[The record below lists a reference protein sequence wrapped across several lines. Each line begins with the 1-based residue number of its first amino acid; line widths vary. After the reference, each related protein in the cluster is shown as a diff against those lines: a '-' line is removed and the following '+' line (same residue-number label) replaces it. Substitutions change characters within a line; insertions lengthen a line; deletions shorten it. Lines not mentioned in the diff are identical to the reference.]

1 MSGSGQNYSSP
12 NFVIP
17 YSVPSNLPPAL
28 LPFLKPIYI
37 GFQNIIQTLVRF
49 AGVAPRAPGD
59 ILLSLNDPS
68 ALLTNNSH
76 RFYTQASENI
86 LPGAAI
92 NLFPQLGI
100 LFARNANATTGA
112 KPCDGFC
119 SQPAGIL
126 AGGIG
131 EVILNN
137 GINTNLAGLVPGSR
151 YFLGTANGSYT
162 TVAPVAAGN
171 LQQSLGIAIDSGSLV
186 FFTGNQVQH

>member
-1 MSGSGQNYSSP
+1 MSGQNYSSP

-17 YSVPSNLPPAL
+17 YTVPSDIPPAL
-28 LPFLKPIYI
+28 LPFLKPIYV
-37 GFQNIIQTLVRF
+37 GFQNIIQTLIKF
-49 AGVAPRAPGD
+49 AGIAPRAPGD
-59 ILLSLNDPS
+59 ILGSLNDPS

-86 LPGAAI
+86 AQGAAI
-92 NLFPQLGI
+92 NLWPQLGT
-100 LFARNANATTGA
+100 LFVRNANGTTGS

-119 SQPAGIL
+119 SQQGGI
-126 AGGIG
+126 ASGGIG

-137 GINTNLAGLVPGSR
+137 GINTGISGLVAGTR
-151 YFLGTANGSYT
+151 YFLGTTNGTYT
-162 TVAPVAAGN
+162 SVAPVAAGN